1 MYGRPRFRAISASTR
16 EATLAAVVVLLAAWA
31 GLSWTGSDDP
41 APPPGPAYGAG
52 MESGSGPCDANGTSN
67 VALRLVT
74 TEEAPLVLEPARLIV
89 RWEDAGDTGPLAC
102 VEPDDDD
109 VTADAT
115 TAQAPA
121 GERAAQITVTGMERG
136 QDVSVNLGVE
146 WPADATVTSVPIR
159 VETDPA
165 ADGTVA
171 IDARPVAVE
180 VNHLEPP
187 SVAAQLVGP
196 PDGAVLGE
204 PASYELRVTVRD
216 GPAHDVTARLPLAS
230 GVTVE
235 RLSADNDG
243 DCAPDA
249 EAVVCHWAELE
260 ESASA
265 RMELVIVPGDPT
277 CEFLV
282 LCLEVEVTW
291 SDDPDAVA
299 TASTEVDLEGRREL
313 VIASYSVDGIRVFT
327 ISNTSTGRVTEVLVD
342 DPGCGPVTS
351 TDPPVIEPGATLVLT
366 CGGSTPEER
375 EVTSSALGPSG
386 QIVTGSLVIE
396 GTD

>member
-31 GLSWTGSDDP
+31 GLSWIGTDDP

-52 MESGSGPCDANGTSN
+52 MEPASGPCDANGSSN

-89 RWEDAGDTGPLAC
+89 RWDDSGNTGPLAC
-102 VEPDDDD
+102 VESNDDD
-109 VTADAT
+109 VTVEAT
-115 TAQAPA
+115 TAEAPA

-136 QDVSVNLGVE
+136 QDVSVDLGVE
-146 WPADATVTSVPIR
+146 WPADTTVTSVSIR
-159 VETDPA
+159 VEADPA
-165 ADGTVA
+165 ADGTIV

-204 PASYELRVTVRD
+204 PASYELRLTVED
-216 GPAHDVTARLPLAS
+216 GPAHEVTARLPLAS

-243 DCAPDA
+243 DCAPGA
-249 EAVVCHWAELE
+249 EAIVCRWAEVE
-260 ESASA
+260 ERASA
-265 RMELVIVPGDPT
+265 QMELVVVPGDPT

-282 LCLEVEVTW
+282 LCLEAEVTW

-299 TASTEVDLEGRREL
+299 TASTQVDLEGRREL
-313 VIASYSVDGIRVFT
+313 VIASYAVDGIRVFT
-327 ISNTSTGRVTEVLVD
+327 VSNTGTGRVTEVLVD

-351 TDPPVIEPGATLVLT
+351 TAPPVIEAGGTLVLT
-366 CGGSTPEER
+366 CGGSAPEER
-375 EVTSSALGPSG
+375 EVTASALGASD
-386 QIVTGSLVIE
+386 QIVTGSLVID
-396 GTD
+396 GTG